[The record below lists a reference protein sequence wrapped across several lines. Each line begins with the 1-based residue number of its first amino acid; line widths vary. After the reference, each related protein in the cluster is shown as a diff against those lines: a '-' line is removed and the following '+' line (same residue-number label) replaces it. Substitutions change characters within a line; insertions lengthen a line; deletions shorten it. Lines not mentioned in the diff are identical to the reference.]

1 MLRCKSY
8 VILTGVIVLL
18 FSVIIIQSK
27 MSNISNEEAS
37 KRLKKYLVENNQWS
51 NEYIL
56 ETYKTTVKIGD
67 EEIYRFDIRYNDYI
81 EQVGGRLVG
90 SWGISCKGD
99 RIFEYNSAN
108 DEWILIK

>member
-1 MLRCKSY
+1 MLKCKSY

-81 EQVGGRLVG
+81 V
-90 SWGISCKGD
+90 S
-99 RIFEYNSAN
+99 Y
-108 DEWILIK
+108 DESEDFSHG